1 MSQPSYGV
9 PAAPKARRRRPSRW
23 WLAAGLLMLVVGVG
37 LSLAAL
43 VLTIKG
49 FTAVEATVPADGT
62 TETLRLDAD
71 TSYLIWVHPDEP
83 DACTVVEVDG
93 RQIGTSGLG
102 ATSYTR
108 DIGSEAWE
116 GDRTFESGSGDIEV
130 TCAADGG
137 PIQIGPEPAVRTVVG
152 GLVLGLLLPILV
164 GAVGFVVL
172 IVAGILYAI
181 GGPNQ
186 HPGAPTR

>member
-9 PAAPKARRRRPSRW
+9 PAAPKPRRRRPSRW
-23 WLAAGLLMLVVGVG
+23 WLVSGLLMLVVGAG
-37 LSLAAL
+37 LSLGAL

-49 FTAVEATVPADGT
+49 FTDVEATVRADGT
-62 TETLRLDAD
+62 TETLSLDAD

-83 DACTVVEVDG
+83 DACTVVQADG

-137 PIQIGPEPAVRTVVG
+137 PIQIGPEPHVHTVVG
-152 GLVLGLLLPILV
+152 GILLGLLLPILV
-164 GAVGFVVL
+164 GAAGFVVL
-172 IVAGILYAI
+172 VVVGILYAI
-181 GGPNQ
+181 GEPKQ
-186 HPGAPTR
+186 DPGAPTR